1 MTPHAKQ
8 KESNMKRF
16 MSYLWPFTKKVT
28 TDHNGELYLTLVNGR
43 KTLNS
48 KNANYSFGSLQQ
60 ILEVGLSKIDF
71 KNVNSILLLGL
82 GGGSVISSLRKKF
95 KFEGNIVAVEL
106 DQKVIELAKIEFLI
120 SSSHNLT
127 IHNSDAFEFVKQ
139 RSSQYDLIIVDLFI
153 DNVVPPQF
161 YSEEFCQN
169 VSDILSENGFILFN
183 LGINEIDNKMRE
195 AVVNYFQTNFEYK
208 TSTYEKVVGT
218 NFLLI
223 AEKSHQKRN

>member
-1 MTPHAKQ
+1 
-8 KESNMKRF
+8 MKRLI
-16 MSYLWPFTKKVT
+16 SYLWPFTKKVN

-43 KTLNS
+43 KSLNS
-48 KNANYSFGSLQQ
+48 KNANYSYGSLQK
-60 ILEVGLSKIDF
+60 ILEVGLSNINL
-71 KNVNSILLLGL
+71 KNVNFILLLGL

-95 KFEGNIVAVEL
+95 KFHGNIVAVEL
-106 DQKVIELAKIEFLI
+106 DKKVIAIAENEFFI

-139 RSSQYDLIIVDLFI
+139 HSSQYDLIIVDLFI

-169 VSDILSENGFILFN
+169 ISNILSEKGYILFN
-183 LGINEIDNKMRE
+183 LGINEIDNQKRE
-195 AVVNYFQTNFEYK
+195 AVVNYFQENFEYK

-223 AEKSHQKRN
+223 AEKSQQKGN